1 MRELRY
7 TVGDSFDGKRA
18 QAFLRHIG
26 CSAAIISKLKKGE
39 CLTANGV
46 KIRTIDILRGGDELC
61 ILLEDEGTIPP
72 NPGLSVPVAYEDS
85 DVAVFDK
92 PAGMPVHPSPK
103 HYGDTLANYFS
114 ALYPDSV
121 FRSVNRLDKNTSGL
135 CVTAK
140 NKLSAAKLSG
150 NVKKKYYAIVGGKIG
165 NAGDSGN
172 ITAPIARAEGSLIGR
187 VVRDDGQFASTD
199 YRVLFSCERF
209 SFLEISLNTGRTHQI
224 RVHFSHIGFPLLG
237 DDLYG
242 GDCTDIQRHALHCGE
257 VSFSH
262 PISGENICVK
272 ASIPE
277 DMAGLLAKI
286 KNQNH

>member
-1 MRELRY
+1 MRKLRY
-7 TVGDSFDGKRA
+7 VIGDSFDGKRA

-26 CSAAIISKLKKGE
+26 CSSAIISELKKDDR
-39 CLTANGV
+39 LTANGA
-46 KIRTIDILRGGDELC
+46 KIRTIDILHSGDELC
-61 ILLEDEGTIPP
+61 IFLKDESGIPP
-72 NPGLSVPVAYEDS
+72 NPELAVPLAYEDG

-92 PAGMPVHPSPK
+92 PAGMPVHPSPN

-114 ALYPDSV
+114 ALYPDCV

-140 NKLSAAKLSG
+140 NKLSG
-150 NVKKKYYAIVGGKIG
+150 CVTKKYYAFVGGKIG
-165 NAGDSGN
+165 SEGDCGN

-187 VVRDDGQFASTD
+187 TVRDDGQFASTD
-199 YRVLFSCERF
+199 YRVLFSCERL

-262 PISGENICVK
+262 PISGESICVK
-272 ASIPE
+272 SELPE
-277 DMAGLLAKI
+277 DMAGLAAGCGYRR
-286 KNQNH
+286 